1 MKRFKKGDIICGNNS
16 SNTYSITSKNNEFV
30 GEVIK
35 YLDQEIIQV
44 KLISCNNNPR
54 GSKIFGVRE
63 RCFELLPEI
72 KDIKKRKHIPI
83 DIIVEG
89 DTIKSIYDNNIGT
102 AKKNPIDSF
111 DINFGIILSTMRAL
125 GMSKR
130 LIEDF
135 IDVYFKDKRFLENCT
150 SEELI
155 NELSRRIKE

>member
-1 MKRFKKGDIICGNNS
+1 MRRFKEGDIICGNNS
-16 SNTYSITSKNNEFV
+16 CNIYSITSKDNKFV

-35 YLDQEIIQV
+35 YLDWETIQV
-44 KLISCNNNPR
+44 KLISCNNNPK
-54 GSKIFGVRE
+54 GSKIFNVRAF
-63 RCFELLPEI
+63 CFDILPNEM

-89 DTIKSIYDNNIGT
+89 NTIKSICNNNIGISKT
-102 AKKNPIDSF
+102 NPADSF

-135 IDVYFKDKRFLENCT
+135 ISIYYKDRRFLEDCT

-155 NELSRRIKE
+155 NEISKRL